1 MKELEIY
8 KAVSK
13 QLDRKSIDADCIVPV
28 IEDMKKCEPLLY
40 NKLLT
45 LIREYK
51 TSLAE
56 RIMDSR
62 QVRLF
67 APESFDAP
75 AVPPTAQKDYQ
86 DARDFDQSENE
97 FWLTLCGN

>member
-1 MKELEIY
+1 MKELDIY
-8 KAVSK
+8 KAISR
-13 QLDRKSIDADCIVPV
+13 QLEQKSIDTDCIVPV

-40 NKLLT
+40 NKLLG

-51 TSLAE
+51 TCLAE
-56 RIMDSR
+56 RIMDKR

-67 APESFDAP
+67 APETFDAS
-75 AVPPTAQKDYQ
+75 AVPPVNLRDYQ
-86 DARDFDQSENE
+86 DARDFDSSESK

>member
-1 MKELEIY
+1 MKDFDLYETACKIIEQ
-8 KAVSK
+8 KA
-13 QLDRKSIDADCIVPV
+13 IDAECIVPV

-51 TSLAE
+51 TCLAE
-56 RIMDSR
+56 RIMDKR

-67 APESFDAP
+67 APETFDTP
-75 AVPPTAQKDYQ
+75 AVPPVNLRDYQ
-86 DARDFDQSENE
+86 DARDFDSSENE

>member
-1 MKELEIY
+1 MKDFDLYETACKIIEHKTI
-8 KAVSK
+8 
-13 QLDRKSIDADCIVPV
+13 DTNSIMPV

-51 TSLAE
+51 TCLAE
-56 RIMDSR
+56 RIMDKR

-67 APESFDAP
+67 APETFDTP
-75 AVPPTAQKDYQ
+75 AVPPVNLRDYQ
-86 DARDFDQSENE
+86 DARDFDSSENE